1 MNIKERLDQDIRKEY
16 CICLLIAMVFSC
28 VSLII
33 FVFLPLKA
41 ALAAFV
47 LVIFGICLAT
57 KRFTK
62 MVVDNTMRLREEL
75 QRQTATKKE
84 DDPYDH

>member
-1 MNIKERLDQDIRKEY
+1 VNIQERLDQDTRKEY

-28 VSLII
+28 VSLLI

-41 ALAAFV
+41 AWVAFV
-47 LVIFGICLAT
+47 LVIFGTFLAI
-57 KRFTK
+57 KKFTK

-75 QRQTATKKE
+75 QKQAAAKKE
-84 DDPYDH
+84 GKTYEC